1 MTKNLN
7 KWIGTLGQWNGPCFD
22 SKGHFL
28 IPMKERGNGKGNTC
42 GTSSWKAPNPPSPF
56 EELWGRGDMQSLL
69 WFILQPFWNIM
80 KYYNQRTLNKEGVW
94 TIFFLCEYDNSWSFD
109 FYCSYNFFLSK
120 IKCKLWKGNFQI
132 IHRDVK
138 PENILVSKLG
148 IVKLCDFGWVCFPF
162 EVSPKWRFS

>member
-1 MTKNLN
+1 MVLALIQRVISWFRWK
-7 KWIGTLGQWNGPCFD
+7 KGEMERGTLVEQVHGRQPT
-22 SKGHFL
+22 HL
-28 IPMKERGNGKGNTC
+28 P
-42 GTSSWKAPNPPSPF
+42 PF

-162 EVSPKWRFS
+162 EIYPKWGFS